1 MSTKADRSPVRAS
14 LASVFASASCVLFAV
29 CLLPPDDARADAAS
43 PSVEAAIGLPGSGA
57 PSGTTF
63 DLDALGYEAAE
74 YFLAGDARAYQP
86 ASGTA
91 FLPDGAW
98 QIEPDGALQPYVT
111 RIQVYRPKNP
121 RRFNG
126 SVFVEWLNVSNQADT
141 MPDWI
146 YAHVELMRR
155 GAVYV
160 GVTAQAI
167 GVNAAVALEPTRY
180 GPGGAGLRHPGD
192 SFSYDVFSQA
202 GQAVR
207 DHRALLPRGRR
218 AERVIAMGESQ
229 SASRMVTYI
238 DAVHPLV
245 RVYDGFLVHSRGAT
259 GSALRQAPL
268 DPIATPG
275 PTLIRGDAL
284 EPVFV
289 FQTETDTRAT
299 RQPDSATF
307 RQWEV
312 AGTAHADMYTLGIG
326 QPDTGRS
333 AEAAQRLFDAMLDP
347 VNEPLPGILPPC
359 TLPVNAG
366 PHHWVLVA
374 AVRHLDQ
381 WVRRGTPPPTG
392 GAGIVEPLQLDADG
406 NVVGGIRT
414 PHVDVPVATLRGTG
428 NSAPGPLN
436 FCFLFGTT
444 TPLAPERLDAL
455 YPSHGRFVL
464 EWALSLFEAAFRGYV
479 LLEDVP
485 RLLRPVVTSTIGR

>member
-1 MSTKADRSPVRAS
+1 MTSSFDCDRVRA
-14 LASVFASASCVLFAV
+14 FAV
-29 CLLPPDDARADAAS
+29 LLLLSSSVLALAVMPLGQARADAAS
-43 PSVEAAIGLPGSGA
+43 PAVTAASGLPGTGA
-57 PSGTTF
+57 PSGTTI
-63 DLDALGYEAAE
+63 DLAALGYEAAE
-74 YFLAGDARAYQP
+74 YFLAGDARAHEP
-86 ASGTA
+86 IEGSA
-91 FLPDGAW
+91 FLRDGLW
-98 QIEPDGALQPYVT
+98 QIEAAGPSQPYVT
-111 RIQVYRPKNP
+111 RIQVYRPRNP
-121 RRFNG
+121 WRFNG

-146 YAHVELMRR
+146 YAHNELIRR

-167 GVNAAVALEPTRY
+167 GVAAAIALEPARY
-180 GPGGAGLRHPGD
+180 GASGAGLTHPGD

-207 DHRALLPRGRR
+207 DHPALLPGGRR

-245 RVYDGFLVHSRGAT
+245 RVYDGFLVHSRGAN
-259 GSALRQAPL
+259 GAALRQAPL
-268 DPIATPG
+268 APIATPG
-275 PTLIRGDAL
+275 PTLIRGDAP

-326 QPDTGRS
+326 QTDDGRS
-333 AEAAQRLFDAMLDP
+333 AEAAQRLFDAMLEP

-359 TLPVNAG
+359 TFPVNAG

-381 WVRRGTPPPTG
+381 WVRRGTPPPSG
-392 GAGIVEPLQLDADG
+392 GAGIVDPIELDANG
-406 NVVGGIRT
+406 NVVGGVRT

-428 NSAPGPLN
+428 NSAPGPFN

-444 TPLAPERLDAL
+444 TPLTPEQLDAL
-455 YPSHGRFVL
+455 YPSHGSFVL
-464 EWALSLFEAAFRGYV
+464 RWALSLFDAVRGGYV
-479 LLEDVP
+479 LWEDVP
-485 RLLRPVVTSTIGR
+485 RLLRPVGTSAIGR